1 MRDKIIGLLKKYK
14 QFILFCI
21 VGVINTRVS
30 YLVYR
35 LVLLINVSFI
45 APSVILVSASV
56 MGDIAGAINSYFL
69 NSRLVFNNK
78 SAKSMPKFVINFIVY
93 LALSALLVWVL
104 VNPLSIPEGWAKII
118 ATPIMLIYNYITNK
132 FWVFKKKL
140 A

>member
-1 MRDKIIGLLKKYK
+1 MIDKIVDLIKKYK

-21 VGVINTRVS
+21 VGVANTVVS
-30 YLVYR
+30 YIVYR
-35 LVLLINVSFI
+35 LVLLIEVSFI
-45 APSVILVSASV
+45 QASVILVLASV
-56 MGDIAGAINSYFL
+56 MGDIAGAINSYIL

-78 SAKSMPKFVINFIVY
+78 SAKSMPKFIINFVVY

-118 ATPIMLIYNYITNK
+118 ATPIMLVYNYITNK

>member
-1 MRDKIIGLLKKYK
+1 MIDKIVDLIKKYK

-21 VGVINTRVS
+21 VGVANTVVS
-30 YLVYR
+30 YIVYR
-35 LVLLINVSFI
+35 LVLLIEVSFI
-45 APSVILVSASV
+45 QASVILVLASV
-56 MGDIAGAINSYFL
+56 MGDIAGAINSYIL

-78 SAKSMPKFVINFIVY
+78 SAKSMPKFIINFVVY